1 MFVARV
7 VCTVSYANALGGAVS
22 QKESAVEVT
31 IKSLPIHYEEI
42 GEGIPL
48 FLLHGLGIDH
58 RHIQADMEPLFA
70 ARSGWRR
77 IYPDLPGMGKTSSA
91 EWIKNDDDV
100 LEILK
105 SFVRELAPN
114 RRFVLAGTSYGGYLV
129 RGLVHEMASLVD
141 GVLLMMPMVE
151 MEESK
156 KIIPPRQVL
165 VEDRQFL
172 EMIRPDEG
180 PLRDLFVVQSP
191 AQVESFRTVIQP
203 ALPLADQTFLKRLN
217 EHLAFSFEVDRLESP
232 FPGPTLT
239 LTGRQDSLVGYRN
252 ALSLLENFP
261 RGTFAVLDRSGH
273 ALCTEQEGLFR
284 ALTSEWLDRVE
295 EWIRRTG

>member
-1 MFVARV
+1 M
-7 VCTVSYANALGGAVS
+7 
-22 QKESAVEVT
+22 EVT

-203 ALPLADQTFLKRLN
+203 ALPLAEPNVLEATERAPGLFLRGRPPGVPVPWPNADPDGSARLLGWLSECPLALGELSKRN
-217 EHLAFSFEVDRLESP
+217 FCRPRPQRAR
-232 FPGPTLT
+232 TLHRT
-239 LTGRQDSLVGYRN
+239 
-252 ALSLLENFP
+252 
-261 RGTFAVLDRSGH
+261 
-273 ALCTEQEGLFR
+273 EGLFR